1 MNLIKESSL
10 VKYGMKP
17 LIHLDD
23 LLRNGGGLKFQ
34 GTFLPNADFFFMV
47 MKRYKKRDTCF

>member
-23 LLRNGGGLKFQ
+23 LLRNGSGLKFQ